1 MSKDKKWRAVFNL
14 KLEGTHTNEQIAREL
29 GCSVKDVKKVW
40 HDAVAML
47 RHLHDGMLKEDET
60 A

>member
-1 MSKDKKWRAVFNL
+1 MFNL